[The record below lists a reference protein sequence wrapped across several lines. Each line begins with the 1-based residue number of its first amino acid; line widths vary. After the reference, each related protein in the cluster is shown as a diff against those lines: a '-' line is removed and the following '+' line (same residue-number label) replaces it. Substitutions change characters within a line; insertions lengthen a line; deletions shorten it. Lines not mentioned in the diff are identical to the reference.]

1 MNSLQAYVDC
11 MHRYESIVKADQC
24 AHNSI
29 SYHQQNGGTV
39 YTSDPDIYNY
49 IQGLV
54 YKVKS
59 NQISN
64 SEAKTRLTSYEA
76 QKINASR
83 QQSKQTGEA
92 FDGLNCLLF
101 GVA

>member
-1 MNSLQAYVDC
+1 MITNNIRRTLFLVALVTLLTSCAPSMNSLEAYANC
-11 MHRYESIVKADQC
+11 FHRYENIVKADQC
-24 AHNSI
+24 AHNTM

-39 YTSDPDIYNY
+39 YSSDPDIYNY

-64 SEAKTRLTSYEA
+64 SEAKTT
-76 QKINASR
+76 
-83 QQSKQTGEA
+83 
-92 FDGLNCLLF
+92 
-101 GVA
+101 